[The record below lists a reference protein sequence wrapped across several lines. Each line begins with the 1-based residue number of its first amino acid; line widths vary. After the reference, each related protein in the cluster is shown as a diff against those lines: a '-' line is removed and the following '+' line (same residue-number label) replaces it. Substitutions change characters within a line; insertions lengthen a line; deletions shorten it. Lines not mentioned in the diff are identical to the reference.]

1 VPETKFSIFVEQA
14 TYRFF
19 KALVRAAELPVGE
32 GFGKL
37 VIESGK
43 PVRPT
48 EELNMSSNKTA
59 RTRRDFLRTT
69 ALGTAA
75 AAAALRPWESAP
87 AVHVAGGEVL
97 KVGLIG
103 CGGRGTGAA
112 FNCLRADPNTRLVAM
127 ADLFP
132 DRLQNSLQTLQKTEA
147 VAKQVTVTPERC
159 FVGFDAYKQLLS
171 TDVDIVLL
179 CTPPHFR
186 PAHLQAAI
194 EAGKHV
200 FAEKPVAVDAPG
212 VRKVLAACE
221 LAKQKGLAVVSGLC
235 WRYHRGMRETM
246 KRVHDGAIGDI
257 VTMQCT
263 YNVGYLWVRTLAEK
277 QKHGWSDMEWQCR
290 NWLYF
295 TWLSGDHIVE
305 QHIHSLDK
313 MAWAMQ
319 NQYPVRCWGMGGRQ
333 VRTEPDYGHIFDHH
347 AVVYEFAN
355 GVRLYSFCRQQKDTY
370 ANISD
375 QIFGTQATCD
385 IQASRGEGILLSRQ
399 GERKWSSRQAVRGLD
414 DMYQNEHDEML
425 ASIRAG
431 RPINDGDW
439 MAKSTLMAIMG
450 RMATYTGKL
459 ITWEMAFNSKED
471 LTPPKYEFGPMP
483 TPPVARPGITPFV

>member
-1 VPETKFSIFVEQA
+1 MSRKSDP
-14 TYRFF
+14 
-19 KALVRAAELPVGE
+19 
-32 GFGKL
+32 
-37 VIESGK
+37 
-43 PVRPT
+43 RP
-48 EELNMSSNKTA
+48 S
-59 RTRRDFLRTT
+59 TRRDFLQTA

-75 AAAALRPWESAP
+75 VAASLRPWEHAP
-87 AVHVAGGEVL
+87 AVHVAGSDVL
-97 KVGLIG
+97 RVGLIG

-127 ADLFP
+127 ADLFR
-132 DRLQNSLQTLQKTEA
+132 DRLEQSLRTLQNNDQI
-147 VAKQVTVTPERC
+147 AKQVEVKPERC
-159 FVGFDAYKQLLS
+159 FVGFNAYRELLS
-171 TDVDIVLL
+171 SGVDLVLL

-235 WRYHRGMRETM
+235 WRYHHGMRETI

-313 MAWAMQ
+313 MAWAMR

-333 VRTEPDYGHIFDHH
+333 VRVEPDYGHIFDHH
-347 AVVYEFAN
+347 AVVYEFPG
-355 GVRLYSFCRQQKDTY
+355 GVRLYSFCRQQNGTHTDV
-370 ANISD
+370 SD
-375 QIFGTQATCD
+375 QIFGTQGTCD
-385 IQASRGEGILLSRQ
+385 IQASRSDGLILSRQ
-399 GERKWSSRQAVRGLD
+399 GQRLWSSRQAIRGRD
-414 DMYQNEHDEML
+414 DMYQNELDEMI
-425 ASIRAG
+425 ASIRSG

-483 TPPVARPGITPFV
+483 VPPVAKPGLTPFV